1 MNALKRILGASLLAI
16 GMTVILLGLA
26 TAAGIIVVISCPFF
40 ALGLGVKYFEESKQT
55 ILT

>member
-1 MNALKRILGASLLAI
+1 MNALKRLIGASLLAI

-40 ALGLGVKYFEESKQT
+40 ALGLGVKYWEESKGS
-55 ILT
+55 LL